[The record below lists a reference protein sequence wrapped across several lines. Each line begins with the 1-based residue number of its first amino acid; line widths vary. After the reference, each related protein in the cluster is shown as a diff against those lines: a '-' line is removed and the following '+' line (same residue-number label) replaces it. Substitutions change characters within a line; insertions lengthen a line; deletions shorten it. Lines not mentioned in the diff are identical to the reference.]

1 MANIGKSVNNYP
13 RKFVQNIIN
22 YNLSKKKIQIKEKT
36 AKKHL
41 STLNMLSRKKNN

>member
-1 MANIGKSVNNYP
+1 M
-13 RKFVQNIIN
+13 QNIIN
-22 YNLSKKKIQIKEKT
+22 YNLSKKKKIQIKEKT